1 MSQANETQNTA
12 PNVQDKRKPAPGV
25 LPKNAQTW
33 VVMGLTTV
41 IMLMLW
47 VSGPAKGAKSSQKP
61 DAAKAETVAGLI
73 PAEIGARLEQ
83 ERREQQMPFTPAQ
96 RLLNRQSGPGDS
108 APATGNQAATPVDQD
123 PIRQDIRKR
132 EYTSRFASSV
142 SLSYRPPQVNESA
155 RAAVDPSAQLP
166 MDLSALEMP
175 NLPAALA
182 GTAVSPGQ
190 STAFPAEQPKKITP
204 NFNQ

>member
-1 MSQANETQNTA
+1 MSQANETQTTA

-33 VVMGLTTV
+33 VVMGLTAV

-61 DAAKAETVAGLI
+61 DATKADTVVGLS

-83 ERREQQMPFTPAQ
+83 ERREQQMPSTPAQ
-96 RLLNRQSGPGDS
+96 RFLNRQPGPGDLT
-108 APATGNQAATPVDQD
+108 PAAGGQEAATTTEQD
-123 PIRQDIRKR
+123 PIKQDIRRR

-142 SLSYRPPQVNESA
+142 ALS
-155 RAAVDPSAQLP
+155 
-166 MDLSALEMP
+166 
-175 NLPAALA
+175 
-182 GTAVSPGQ
+182 
-190 STAFPAEQPKKITP
+190 
-204 NFNQ
+204 

>member
-33 VVMGLTTV
+33 VVMGLTAV

-61 DAAKAETVAGLI
+61 DAAKTDTVAGLS

-83 ERREQQMPFTPAQ
+83 ERRDSKCPLRPHNAFLIGSRGVGT
-96 RLLNRQSGPGDS
+96 LLLLLVTKKPRRRVIRIQSGRTS
-108 APATGNQAATPVDQD
+108 ASAST
-123 PIRQDIRKR
+123 RQQHFTDVMSF
-132 EYTSRFASSV
+132 TSSV
-142 SLSYRPPQVNESA
+142 PTRLQ
-155 RAAVDPSAQLP
+155 
-166 MDLSALEMP
+166 
-175 NLPAALA
+175 
-182 GTAVSPGQ
+182 
-190 STAFPAEQPKKITP
+190 TP
-204 NFNQ
+204 TGK